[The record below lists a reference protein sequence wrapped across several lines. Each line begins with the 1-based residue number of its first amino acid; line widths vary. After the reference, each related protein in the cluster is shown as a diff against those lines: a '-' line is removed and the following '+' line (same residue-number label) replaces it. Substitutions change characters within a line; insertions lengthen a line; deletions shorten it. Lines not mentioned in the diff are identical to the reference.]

1 MLNYCLVL
9 VTEVLGTKE
18 QSLCLLLPPY
28 PLIQEFGILCHFQS
42 SHEPHRLSQTQ
53 G

>member
-28 PLIQEFGILCHFQS
+28 PFIQEFGILCHFQG